1 MKVSI
6 FIFHGMLEILFTND
20 EIDTPQKS
28 DTQWSMVTRKELF
41 VRDLFCVQEIS
52 KEKLFSVDEDENV
65 DCEVLIE
72 EKVKTS

>member
-1 MKVSI
+1 
-6 FIFHGMLEILFTND
+6 MLEILFTND

-52 KEKLFSVDEDENV
+52 KEKLFSVDADENV